1 MADKIS
7 LTVGALVFDAEAAG
21 PEDAP
26 LVLLL
31 HGYPQTSYTWQHQ
44 LPALGAAGFRA
55 VAPNQRGYSPRARPD
70 AVEAYHVDHLVAD
83 VLGMADALGR
93 DRFHLVGHDWGG
105 AVSWLVAAT
114 APERLMSLSVL
125 SRPHPFA
132 FRRALKETE
141 DQAHRSRHHKAFQN
155 PDTESLLLEDGA
167 RRLRRGLADNR
178 VAEDAIDAYLS
189 VLGDKPALTAALN
202 WYRAALGDL
211 SRGPSVPSH
220 HLGAIDVPTLYI
232 WGDEDSSVGQDAA
245 TWTADFVAAPYRF
258 ETLKG
263 IGHFSTDQAPE
274 SVSELLVGH
283 IEQYNID

>member
-1 MADKIS
+1 MLEIAVGD
-7 LTVGALVFDAEAAG
+7 LTFGAEAAG
-21 PEDAP
+21 PDDGP

-31 HGYPQTSYTWQHQ
+31 HGYPQTSHTWAHQ
-44 LPALGAAGFRA
+44 VPALGAAGFRA
-55 VAPNQRGYSPRARPD
+55 VAPNQRGYSPGARPD
-70 AVEAYHVDHLVAD
+70 DVEAYHVDHLVAD
-83 VLGMADALGR
+83 VLGIADALGR
-93 DRFHLVGHDWGG
+93 ERFHLVGHDWGG

-141 DQAHRSRHHKAFQN
+141 DQAYRSRHHKAFQN

-167 RRLRRGLADNR
+167 RRLRRGLADNH
-178 VAEDAIDAYLS
+178 VSPEAIDAYLKI
-189 VLGDKPALTAALN
+189 LGNQPALTAALN

-211 SRGPSVPSH
+211 SRGPGAPTE
-220 HLGAIDVPTLYI
+220 HLGAISVPTLYI
-232 WGDEDSSVGQDAA
+232 WGDDDASVGPDAA

-263 IGHFSTDQAPE
+263 VGHFSTDQVPE
-274 SVSELLVGH
+274 KVSDLLLGH
-283 IEQYNID
+283 IEQYNSD